1 MSLLRIILVVLHP
14 HLLISSQ
21 PKFMPKRPVSMKADP
36 ADAIIYPGH
45 RGAALFVSELHIGV
59 QADDCCFALTC
70 ANVTQVS
77 FYIFVHIV
85 KLLTCTAILVVGKVV
100 TESIKLNSL
109 KYPGISTPLH

>member
-1 MSLLRIILVVLHP
+1 
-14 HLLISSQ
+14 
-21 PKFMPKRPVSMKADP
+21 MKADP

-59 QADDCCFALTC
+59 QADDWCFALTC

-77 FYIFVHIV
+77 FYTFVHIV

-100 TESIKLNSL
+100 TEDIKLNSL
-109 KYPGISTPLH
+109 KYPGISTPLHWEVIYVSGSYATPFSAWLSISQFVLHS